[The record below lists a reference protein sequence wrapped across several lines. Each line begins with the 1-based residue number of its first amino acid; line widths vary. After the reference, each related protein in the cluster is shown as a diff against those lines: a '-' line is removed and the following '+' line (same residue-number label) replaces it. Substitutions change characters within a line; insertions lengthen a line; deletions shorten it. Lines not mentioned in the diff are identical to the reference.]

1 MAAMTVHLDVVSA
14 EENLF
19 SGRVETIQV
28 TGSEGELGIHP
39 GHAPLLTA
47 LQPGMVRFVEQHG
60 QEHLLYVAG
69 GILEIQPSVVTVLS
83 DVAVR
88 GEDLDEQAAEEA
100 KRQAEERLATFL
112 LNLSQRF
119 AIRGYSASDFNL
131 RMTREE
137 IGSYLGL
144 KLETVSRAF
153 SKLQDETIIS
163 VENKH
168 IQINDMDRLRL
179 KMGHSSCTT

>member
-1 MAAMTVHLDVVSA
+1 MSAMTTHLNVVSA
-14 EENLF
+14 EKEIF
-19 SGRVETIQV
+19 SGRVQLLQV
-28 TGSEGELGIHP
+28 TASEGELGVHP

-100 KRQAEERLATFL
+100 KRQAEERLANQSHADFDYAEAAVEL
-112 LNLSQRF
+112 AR
-119 AIRGYSASDFNL
+119 AIAQL
-131 RMTREE
+131 RVIR
-137 IGSYLGL
+137 S
-144 KLETVSRAF
+144 
-153 SKLQDETIIS
+153 
-163 VENKH
+163 
-168 IQINDMDRLRL
+168 LR
-179 KMGHSSCTT
+179 K